1 MRPAAALAAL
11 AVEIARQEGHRRL
24 DLHIPADLWE
34 KFAFVLEDGTG
45 QPAQA
50 LVRWMSAYARRY
62 LS

>member
-1 MRPAAALAAL
+1 MPQADRQRRYRDRL
-11 AVEIARQEGHRRL
+11 RQEGHRRL

-34 KFAFVLEDGTG
+34 KFAFILEDGTG

-50 LVRWMSAYARRY
+50 LIRWMSAYARRY